1 MGYSDKENVDI
12 AQMEYRSYK
21 EGDPV
26 KINNNGTTIGYV
38 SKVVNDKKTG
48 EQAFIIT
55 DGDPKVQKPSEVNNV
70 TVLYQGSTS
79 PEKIGSQAGEVKRDW
94 WDNNKQ
100 ILNNIEKSYKKPN
113 TIFDPTKQ
121 MKSSAKTLN
130 SAMDKYSN

>member
-1 MGYSDKENVDI
+1 MGKAYTDDERVQITKKEYDNLN
-12 AQMEYRSYK
+12 EN
-21 EGDPV
+21 DPV
-26 KINNNGTTIGYV
+26 TINNGEKIGYV

-55 DGDPKVQKPSEVNNV
+55 DGNPKVQKPSEVNNV

-79 PEKIGSQAGEVKRDW
+79 PEKIGSQAGEVKRGW

-113 TIFDPTKQ
+113 TMFDPTKQ
-121 MKSSAKTLN
+121 ITSIL
-130 SAMDKYSN
+130 